1 MRKNT
6 LTRQVGGNHYRDYVI
21 QPAEFINK
29 NKLLFAE
36 GNAIKYIVRA
46 SKKGGKE
53 DLLKAKHYID
63 MIIERDY
70 ADEAKGSSIDSGV
83 DINIEDVKSFAAAVE
98 DVKVSYSDDDTPTGH
113 GTLSD
118 DIKVSY
124 EV

>member
-1 MRKNT
+1 MKKKIT
-6 LTRQVGGNHYRDYVI
+6 DDWKFKQVGGSHYMYMAI

-70 ADEAKGSSIDSGV
+70 E
-83 DINIEDVKSFAAAVE
+83 
-98 DVKVSYSDDDTPTGH
+98 
-113 GTLSD
+113 
-118 DIKVSY
+118 
-124 EV
+124 